1 MKGWGGLFMNHSVC
15 LSIFIYKP
23 WLVNEGCLIMRV
35 AYPMNLLSDKN
46 KPRSNISRTASSC
59 GLKVSVWKIYI
70 RCICFC
76 RYFVIV
82 WILTELRHRKSCL
95 PYNREGTTLGSD
107 FMLLKGFCTD
117 VNHWYILNIGIDDW
131 HVIELLS
138 RSATIYGL
146 VGYLHVVT

>member
-1 MKGWGGLFMNHSVC
+1 MKGWGGLYMNHSGC

-23 WLVNEGCLIMRV
+23 WLVNEGGSNMRV

-46 KPRSNISRTASSC
+46 KPRSNISHTASSWK
-59 GLKVSVWKIYI
+59 LTVSVWKINIHCI
-70 RCICFC
+70 RFC

-82 WILTELRHRKSCL
+82 WILEELRYRKSCL

-117 VNHWYILNIGIDDW
+117 VNIYIYMLYIGIDDW
-131 HVIELLS
+131 HVIELLR

-146 VGYLHVVT
+146 IGCLVT